1 VINEIMMSN
10 ILVED
15 LVWIGAGNLKLIAI
29 WLE

>member
-1 VINEIMMSN
+1 MSN

-29 WLE
+29 WLEWI